1 MKATAAQLTQGLEK
15 AEAQVKEI
23 EAEAE
28 TEADDAPRRAP
39 SGAKVLAV
47 QPTRVVVHVPG
58 AGVRPFPFS
67 RVFEDEDQARVHASV
82 GAPAVAAVL
91 NGLNACVLCYGQT
104 GSGKTHTAFGPPGAL
119 EASDDATDGLVIR
132 TLRDLLRADVSV
144 ALQYLEIYNETVVDL
159 LTGEPCDVR
168 RDNGE
173 LTGCVEAEVG
183 STDDALRLLRAGSV
197 RKRFAATQM
206 NARSS
211 RAHSVVVARV
221 RQSRGDRILE
231 STLQLVDLAGSERI
245 YKSGAIKDAT
255 RCGEAVAI
263 NGSLM
268 VLGKV
273 IAALVEGRA
282 HVPYLESKLSCLL
295 RAALGGASRTTA
307 VVCCRRRHDHADE
320 TLQALRFGKRC
331 ALVTN
336 FAEQVAASSAADA
349 LKTID
354 ATIAQCEQ
362 SLAGLRDRGSGNLA
376 TAKTLQ
382 DRLAQMRTR
391 RRAITDVVRREARAT

>member
-1 MKATAAQLTQGLEK
+1 
-15 AEAQVKEI
+15 
-23 EAEAE
+23 
-28 TEADDAPRRAP
+28 
-39 SGAKVLAV
+39 
-47 QPTRVVVHVPG
+47 
-58 AGVRPFPFS
+58 
-67 RVFEDEDQARVHASV
+67 
-82 GAPAVAAVL
+82 
-91 NGLNACVLCYGQT
+91 
-104 GSGKTHTAFGPPGAL
+104 
-119 EASDDATDGLVIR
+119 
-132 TLRDLLRADVSV
+132 
-144 ALQYLEIYNETVVDL
+144 
-159 LTGEPCDVR
+159 
-168 RDNGE
+168 
-173 LTGCVEAEVG
+173 
-183 STDDALRLLRAGSV
+183 
-197 RKRFAATQM
+197 
-206 NARSS
+206 
-211 RAHSVVVARV
+211 
-221 RQSRGDRILE
+221 
-231 STLQLVDLAGSERI
+231 
-245 YKSGAIKDAT
+245 
-255 RCGEAVAI
+255 
-263 NGSLM
+263 M

-391 RRAITDVVRREARAT
+391 RRAITGVVRREARVAEA

>member
-1 MKATAAQLTQGLEK
+1 MSSSTTSTDEPKDAVRVAVRLRPLLSKDLAEGATESVRRVANEPQVVLGLDRAFTYDHVFEPAASQ
-15 AEAQVKEI
+15 AAVY
-23 EAEAE
+23 
-28 TEADDAPRRAP
+28 TESARPLIDGVLGGFNAT
-39 SGAKVLAV
+39 VLA
-47 QPTRVVVHVPG
+47 
-58 AGVRPFPFS
+58 
-67 RVFEDEDQARVHASV
+67 
-82 GAPAVAAVL
+82 
-91 NGLNACVLCYGQT
+91 YGQT

>member
-1 MKATAAQLTQGLEK
+1 MPG
-15 AEAQVKEI
+15 KEGG
-23 EAEAE
+23 E
-28 TEADDAPRRAP
+28 
-39 SGAKVLAV
+39 
-47 QPTRVVVHVPG
+47 
-58 AGVRPFPFS
+58 
-67 RVFEDEDQARVHASV
+67 
-82 GAPAVAAVL
+82 
-91 NGLNACVLCYGQT
+91 
-104 GSGKTHTAFGPPGAL
+104 
-119 EASDDATDGLVIR
+119 GLVVR
-132 TLRDLLRADVSV
+132 CLRDLAAADCTV
-144 ALQYLEIYNETVVDL
+144 ALQYVEIYNETVVDL

-391 RRAITDVVRREARAT
+391 RRAITDVVRREARVAEA